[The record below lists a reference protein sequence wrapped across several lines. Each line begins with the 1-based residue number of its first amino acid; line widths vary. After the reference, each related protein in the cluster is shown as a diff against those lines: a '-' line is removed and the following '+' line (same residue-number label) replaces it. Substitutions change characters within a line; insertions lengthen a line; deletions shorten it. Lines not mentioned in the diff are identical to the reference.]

1 MRRRLVSTGDRRSRP
16 VALTALGADLVER
29 AMAAVQRVERPMMT
43 AMADA
48 LGEGASPTDVL
59 VSLALSAEVAGLDE
73 TD

>member
-1 MRRRLVSTGDRRSRP
+1 
-16 VALTALGADLVER
+16 
-29 AMAAVQRVERPMMT
+29 MAAVQRVERPMMT